1 MVLNVLTCTGRMDP
15 IMSEV
20 FTVLGCGGSG
30 GGGGGGIAIASMSC
44 VVERRSRKPNRVYLI
59 PEISGRGTIVQS
71 MSLN

>member
-1 MVLNVLTCTGRMDP
+1 MILEVLTCTGRMDP

-44 VVERRSRKPNRVYLI
+44 DVERSSPKPIHVFLRVRKDLRKRYNW
-59 PEISGRGTIVQS
+59 STKC
-71 MSLN
+71 